1 MLDFISFNQNTFPLI
16 YEQDSSLPIVYF
28 KLLFKN
34 SGRAYDEIA
43 GEASFFARLLNEG
56 SDDSFFKELEL
67 RAINLSASAD
77 FETFDISVDCL
88 KEHFPFAIKKLYS
101 LLLKPNFSDKILSRL
116 KNTVLGELASKNS
129 DFDYLAKRLLDK
141 TVYPYKEFQSSI
153 DGDEKSIKDINL
165 NSLKKYYN
173 NLLNSENLVLCVG
186 GDFKKDDFIRDIS
199 PILELFSSKKT
210 DKKHFDFVEAKK
222 DVLELKKQSTQAYV
236 YFASPAKLSLKDKD
250 LYLAKIA
257 IFVLGAGGFGS
268 RIMEE
273 IRVKRGLAYSAYARL
288 DLCLSYERIFGY
300 LQTKSENSELAKNLL
315 REIFSNF
322 IKNGINEYEFEQTK
336 KFMLGSSCLHYE
348 SLAKRLNIAL
358 REFYQGLK
366 IGQLK
371 EDLKFIENSSLKN
384 LNSYIKE
391 HKEFEKLVFASIQN
405 EHS

>member
-1 MLDFISFNQNTFPLI
+1 MLDVISFNQNTFPLI

-77 FETFDISVDCL
+77 FETFDISIDCL

-141 TVYPYKEFQSSI
+141 TVYPYKEFQSSM

-165 NSLKKYYN
+165 NALKRYYE
-173 NLLNSENLVLCVG
+173 NLLNSENLVLCIG
-186 GDFKKDDFIRDIS
+186 GDLKKDDFIREIS

-210 DKKHFDFVEAKK
+210 EKKHFDFVEVKK
-222 DVLELKKQSTQAYV
+222 DGIYIDGKKAEMKDGRFVFEIQNTKIPVVST
-236 YFASPAKLSLKDKD
+236 SL
-250 LYLAKIA
+250 
-257 IFVLGAGGFGS
+257 GWNAG
-268 RIMEE
+268 
-273 IRVKRGLAYSAYARL
+273 
-288 DLCLSYERIFGY
+288 SYWGWF
-300 LQTKSENSELAKNLL
+300 
-315 REIFSNF
+315 IFS
-322 IKNGINEYEFEQTK
+322 GLL
-336 KFMLGSSCLHYE
+336 LGLIFLIQLFRKSS
-348 SLAKRLNIAL
+348 
-358 REFYQGLK
+358 
-366 IGQLK
+366 
-371 EDLKFIENSSLKN
+371 
-384 LNSYIKE
+384 
-391 HKEFEKLVFASIQN
+391 
-405 EHS
+405 